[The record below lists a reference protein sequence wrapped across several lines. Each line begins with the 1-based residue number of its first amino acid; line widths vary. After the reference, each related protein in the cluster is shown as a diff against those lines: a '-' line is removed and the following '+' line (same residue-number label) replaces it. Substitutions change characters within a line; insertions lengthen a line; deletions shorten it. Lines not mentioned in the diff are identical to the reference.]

1 MATIPYFWG
10 DVRKFHFLGLSKIQR
25 RRKNMTKKKS
35 KKEIQSQPNPWKQSP
50 QGLQITRASEFF
62 SSFVHQLLLPC
73 PNYCTSERELQS
85 TQPVEMYTGVSLY
98 APHWSQEGDISHLEI
113 LPQCPKAW
121 NTSNKTPTEICQCG
135 TRFASLSWCLSSCF
149 LNTSFVAVGMSAL
162 KSSISLSTEN
172 AHCFLSFKIS
182 SKYLPVSN

>member
-1 MATIPYFWG
+1 MWENFI
-10 DVRKFHFLGLSKIQR
+10 FLVFP
-25 RRKNMTKKKS
+25 KS
-35 KKEIQSQPNPWKQSP
+35 KGEQKIRQRKKEEKKNNPNQTLENSP
-50 QGLQITRASEFF
+50 PKACKLQASEFF

-73 PNYCTSERELQS
+73 PSYCTSQRELQS
-85 TQPVEMYTGVSLY
+85 IQPVEMYTGVYLY

-135 TRFASLSWCLSSCF
+135 TRFASLSCCLSSCF

-162 KSSISLSTEN
+162 KSGISLSTEN
-172 AHCFLSFKIS
+172 AHCFLSLKIS
-182 SKYLPVSN
+182 SKYFPVSN